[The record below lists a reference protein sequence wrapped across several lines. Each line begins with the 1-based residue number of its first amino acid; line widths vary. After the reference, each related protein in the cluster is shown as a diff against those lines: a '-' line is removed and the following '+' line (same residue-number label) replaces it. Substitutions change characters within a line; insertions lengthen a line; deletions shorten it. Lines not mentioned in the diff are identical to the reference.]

1 MPSSMAIASRK
12 AKRMANRLL
21 DSQVSVPE
29 AIARVLEQAGIA
41 FVFGMPGGRTGSIY
55 QALYDHQSTI
65 RCVLVREEGLAAV
78 MADVY
83 GRLSGRPGVCMGQGA
98 FMLTN
103 AGMGIVEA
111 HLAGSPV
118 LVLSD
123 LSDGAPFS
131 HHGPYQAGTGDYGAW
146 DARAT
151 IAGYTKRVFVS
162 REPAAAVQ
170 NTQLAIKHALTG
182 QPGPVALLYH
192 SNALTQNVGPNTTPR
207 LYDTA
212 AYLLNERPAAT
223 AESIRH
229 ALQLLNEAKQ
239 PVIIAGNGV
248 RMSQAR
254 AQLREL
260 AELLGIPVATT
271 ASGKGVFPETHPLA
285 LGVFGNFGLDAAN
298 AVVAAAD
305 LILAV
310 GTKLGPT
317 DTANE
322 NPALLD
328 PERQAFVQVDIEGL
342 HASWTMPAAQALVG
356 DAQRVLAQII
366 TAVRSTEFQ
375 SFNAANRVAEA
386 HRMHASFDSA
396 ASASD
401 ATPIMPMRLIKEL
414 HRALP
419 DDAIITCD
427 AGENRLFML
436 HHYQTKGIQ
445 EYLQPAAVGGMG
457 YAVPAALAA
466 KLVFPNRPAVA
477 VCGDGGFGIA
487 LNGMM
492 TARDENIP
500 IVTVVFNNA
509 MLGWVRH
516 GQGTRPIASKFAEYD
531 HAAIGRAMGCEG
543 IRVER
548 AADLPEAIGRAIA
561 SGRPTIVDVVTS
573 GDPTFRDV
581 QTPLAQYP

>member
-1 MPSSMAIASRK
+1 
-12 AKRMANRLL
+12 MANRLL

-29 AIARVLEQAGIA
+29 AIARVLEQAGIE
-41 FVFGMPGGRTGSIY
+41 FVFGMPGGRTGAIY
-55 QALYDHQSTI
+55 QALYDHRSTI

-83 GRLSGRPGVCMGQGA
+83 GRLRGRPGVCMGQGA

-103 AGMGIVEA
+103 GGMGLVEA
-111 HLAGSPV
+111 YLAGSPV
-118 LVLSD
+118 LILSD
-123 LSDGAPFS
+123 LSDGSPFS
-131 HHGPYQAGTGDYGAW
+131 HHGPYQAGTGDYGTW

-170 NTQLAIKHALTG
+170 NTELAIKHALLG
-182 QPGPVALLYH
+182 HPGPVAVLYH
-192 SNALTQNVGPNTTPR
+192 SGALTQTVGPNTTPR
-207 LYDTA
+207 LYDTS
-212 AYLLNERPAAT
+212 AYLPNERPSAS
-223 AESIRH
+223 AESITK
-229 ALQLLNEAKQ
+229 ALELLNQAQQ

-248 RMSQAR
+248 RMSRAQ

-260 AELLGIPVATT
+260 AELLGLPVATT

-305 LILAV
+305 LVLAV

-328 PERQAFVQVDIEGL
+328 PERQTFVQVDIEGL

-356 DAQRVLAQII
+356 DAQRVLRQLL
-366 TAVRSTEFQ
+366 TAVRRAEFQ
-375 SFNAANRVAEA
+375 SFDAANRVAAA
-386 HRMHASFDSA
+386 HRTHASFDIA
-396 ASASD
+396 ASAAD
-401 ATPIMPMRLIKEL
+401 TTPIMPMRLIKEL

-427 AGENRLFML
+427 AGENRLFMM
-436 HHYQTKGIQ
+436 HHYQTKGMQ

-466 KLVFPNRPAVA
+466 KLVYPNRPAVA

-492 TARDENIP
+492 TSRDENIP
-500 IVTVVFNNA
+500 IVVVVFNNA
-509 MLGWVRH
+509 MLGWVLH
-516 GQGTRPIASKFAEYD
+516 GQGARPIASQFANYD
-531 HAAIGRAMGCEG
+531 HAAIGRAMGCDG

-548 AADLPEAIGRAIA
+548 ATDLREAIGQAVA
-561 SGRPTIVDVVTS
+561 SGRPTVVDVVTS

>member
-1 MPSSMAIASRK
+1 MAT
-12 AKRMANRLL
+12 RLL

-29 AIARVLEQAGIA
+29 AIVRVLEQAGIE
-41 FVFGMPGGRTGSIY
+41 FVFGMPGGRTGAIY
-55 QALYDHQSTI
+55 QALYDHRSTI

-78 MADVY
+78 MADIY
-83 GRLSGRPGVCMGQGA
+83 GRLRGRPGVCMGQGA

-103 AGMGIVEA
+103 GGMGLVEA
-111 HLAGSPV
+111 YLAGSPV
-118 LVLSD
+118 LILSD
-123 LSDGAPFS
+123 LSDGSPFS
-131 HHGPYQAGTGDYGAW
+131 HHGPYQAGTGDYGTW

-170 NTQLAIKHALTG
+170 NTQLAIKHALSG
-182 QPGPVALLYH
+182 HPGPVAVLYH
-192 SNALTQNVGPNTTPR
+192 SGALTQTVGPNTTPR
-207 LYDTA
+207 LYDTN
-212 AYLLNERPAAT
+212 AYLPNERPSAS
-223 AESIRH
+223 AESITK
-229 ALQLLNEAKQ
+229 ALELLNQAQQ

-248 RMSQAR
+248 RMSHAQ

-285 LGVFGNFGLDAAN
+285 LGVFGNFGLDATN

-305 LILAV
+305 LVLAV

-328 PERQAFVQVDIEGL
+328 PERQTLVQVDIEGL

-356 DAQRVLAQII
+356 DAQRVLLQLL
-366 TAVRSTEFQ
+366 TAVRSAEFQ
-375 SFNAANRVAEA
+375 SFDAANRVAAA
-386 HRMHASFDSA
+386 HRTHASFDIA
-396 ASASD
+396 ASAAD
-401 ATPIMPMRLIKEL
+401 TTPIMPMRLIKEL

-419 DDAIITCD
+419 DDAILTCD
-427 AGENRLFML
+427 AGGNRLFMM
-436 HHYQTKGIQ
+436 HHYQTKGMQ

-466 KLVFPNRPAVA
+466 KLVYPNRPAVA
-477 VCGDGGFGIA
+477 VCGDGGLGIA

-500 IVTVVFNNA
+500 IVVVVFNNA

-516 GQGTRPIASKFAEYD
+516 GQGERPIASHFASFDY
-531 HAAIGRAMGCEG
+531 AAIARAMGCG
-543 IRVER
+543 AIRIEQPSQL
-548 AADLPEAIGRAIA
+548 AAALRQALE
-561 SGRPTIVDVVTS
+561 STIPFVVDVVTS
-573 GDPTFRDV
+573 SRVTFRDV
-581 QTPLAQYP
+581 TSPLV